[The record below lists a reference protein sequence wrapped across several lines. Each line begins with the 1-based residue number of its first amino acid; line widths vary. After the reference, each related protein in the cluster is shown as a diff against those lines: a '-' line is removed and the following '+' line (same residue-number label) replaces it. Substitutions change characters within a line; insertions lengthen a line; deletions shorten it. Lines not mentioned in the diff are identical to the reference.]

1 MRGRPHHTAT
11 EGMNVASR
19 RSAVW
24 LLLTLPVAVAAGVW
38 WAVSDAAAPSGDPP
52 PAPQT
57 AAPRERETAAAPAP
71 RKRARASTKAEA
83 EAHAASVADALRAEA
98 EAAAR
103 RQAESGV
110 PPAVPDADGKVVIGD
125 GKNGLFA
132 VECHGIVVTRGAY
145 ESGKRTGVWLE
156 VSQDASRCETEYV
169 DGRKHGREAMWNA
182 DGKLRYTGEWR
193 EGRETGLWTSHH
205 PDGAVLATREYV
217 DGRLSGEMRT
227 YHTNGILKEVS
238 VYADGRDVAATR
250 GWRSDGSIEFEMP
263 YVEGVRQGRALW
275 YHANGIISARGDY
288 VDGKLHGEYVTFD
301 EAGGETSLEI
311 WEHGTRIAGPA
322 SRATIAD
329 GGARVPE
336 GEGESR

>member
-1 MRGRPHHTAT
+1 MK
-11 EGMNVASR
+11 VASR

-24 LLLTLPVAVAAGVW
+24 LLLTLPVAVAAGAW
-38 WAVSDAAAPSGDPP
+38 WVVSDAAAPSGDAT

-57 AAPRERETAAAPAP
+57 PAATEREAAAASAP
-71 RKRARASTKAEA
+71 RKRVRVSTKAEA

-98 EAAAR
+98 DAAAR
-103 RQAESGV
+103 RQAESGG

-132 VECHGIVVTRGAY
+132 VECHGRVVTRGAY

-156 VSQDASRCETEYV
+156 VSQDGSRSETEYV

-227 YHTNGILKEVS
+227 YHANGILKEVS
-238 VYADGRDVAATR
+238 VYAAGRDVAATR
-250 GWRSDGSIEFEMP
+250 GWRADRSLDFEMP

-275 YHANGIISARGDY
+275 YHPNGLVAARGDY

-301 EAGGETSLEI
+301 DAGAETSLEL
-311 WEHGTRIAGPA
+311 WEQGTRIAGPA
-322 SRATIAD
+322 SRATIAE

-336 GEGESR
+336 DERVQR